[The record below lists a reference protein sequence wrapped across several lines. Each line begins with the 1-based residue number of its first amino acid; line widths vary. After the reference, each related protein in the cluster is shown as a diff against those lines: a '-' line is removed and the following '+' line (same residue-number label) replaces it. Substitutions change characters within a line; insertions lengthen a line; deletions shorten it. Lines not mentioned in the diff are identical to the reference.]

1 MSSSSGAS
9 REFVL
14 CSNDDAGKFIKRDM
28 EVVKQW
34 TVKHGDLFVLGRMM
48 MIVIVMVM
56 VVMIVM
62 ARVC

>member
-1 MSSSSGAS
+1 
-9 REFVL
+9 
-14 CSNDDAGKFIKRDM
+14 M